1 MLDRGK
7 LAVLTMFAVALAA
20 AAFAWWWNYSRG
32 QKCLAF
38 YGADAALLI
47 RTAKDVELIELSP
60 ESDRPEDPAV
70 DRMVVNGQ
78 TYLFDRITTISQAK
92 GLIHARASIVDD
104 TSFRWDAQQRDCA
117 SHVPY
122 AIRFL
127 SDDYNKRATLA
138 FDFGCR
144 RVWYV
149 EQQKSVELIPKV
161 AEGWESFL
169 SRLSN
174 EAKNENA
181 DKHSS
186 SHLY

>member
-1 MLDRGK
+1 MPDRGK

-20 AAFAWWWNYSRG
+20 ATFAWWWNYSRG

-60 ESDRPEDPAV
+60 QSDKPEDRTASRLVV
-70 DRMVVNGQ
+70 DGR

-104 TSFRWDAQQRDCA
+104 TSFRWDAQQRDCI
-117 SHVPY
+117 SRVPY

-127 SDDYNKRATLA
+127 GDDYNKRATLA
-138 FDFGCR
+138 FDFGCQ

-149 EQQKSVELIPKV
+149 EQQESVELIPKV

-169 SRLSN
+169 SRLASEKKQN
-174 EAKNENA
+174 TN
-181 DKHSS
+181 H
-186 SHLY
+186 H